1 MFTEAPVRTI
11 LPGNYLERRKRLQRF
26 HTNQAEERPETFSV
40 SPWIVKSLERC
51 LSSLVKALPDK
62 NLVIEDLMVK
72 GECVEVRYRVE
83 DPSGEAIS
91 ENLAVG
97 DAVAVT
103 RVQLLRLDNGGMIEH
118 LDMVYQ
124 VKTSP
129 ED

>member
-26 HTNQAEERPETFSV
+26 HANQAEEREETFSV
-40 SPWIVKSLERC
+40 SPRIVKSLERC
-51 LSSLVKALPDK
+51 LSSLAKALSDR
-62 NLVIEDLMVK
+62 NLVIEDLIVK
-72 GECVEVRYRVE
+72 GECVEVRYGAE
-83 DPSGEAIS
+83 DPSAEAIS

-118 LDMVYQ
+118 LDTVYQ

-129 ED
+129 